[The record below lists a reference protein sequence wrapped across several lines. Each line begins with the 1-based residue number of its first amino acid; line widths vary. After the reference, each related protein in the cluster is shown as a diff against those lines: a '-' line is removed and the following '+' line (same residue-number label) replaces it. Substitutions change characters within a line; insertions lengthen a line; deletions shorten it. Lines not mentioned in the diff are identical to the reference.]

1 MTVKNSFLRRATA
14 TVGAAALAA
23 SGLLMLGSPAM
34 AAAGPDQPGA
44 PSSGTLTINKY
55 SGSPVGPGQ
64 TPNPDDLLDGVQFTV
79 KQVGKINGA
88 SSCEAIDL
96 AEATD
101 WNGLTGLFNSAPATP
116 AAPYC
121 LVSGSDKA
129 QSTVDGQTVF
139 NLGLGVYFVQETAP
153 GGNNIVSK
161 VPDFYVSIP
170 TSEGSTGDGW
180 NYNVVADPKNQ
191 VMDEP
196 SKTIDPNQAKLT
208 VGSNVTWN
216 LNVPVPTLNNNEK
229 FTEAVITDTLD
240 SRLKYLA
247 DSSVAKVGSTS
258 LTQGTDY
265 NVSGNAVW
273 TFTSAGRAVLNAH
286 MGEDLKISFKTTVTS
301 VGNGAIPNDKYE
313 SKFNGTTVP
322 GKQVP
327 YTYWGQLSI
336 LKTDNSKPA
345 ALKLAGAEFQ
355 VFNLTGDTCP
365 ADAASSGAVATGTSD
380 SNGVVQWG
388 HTAPASSPLGLW
400 ITNVDNGPA
409 APAPTK
415 DYCVYET
422 VAPAGHTAAPLDNP
436 VTIRPG
442 ENNVNALTVVNTKT
456 EGPDLPLTGA
466 QGTLLLTVGG
476 LVIVAAGGGLIVA
489 ARRRQNK
496 QDA

>member
-1 MTVKNSFLRRATA
+1 MTVKKSLLRRATA
-14 TVGAAALAA
+14 TLGAASLAV

-44 PSSGTLTINKY
+44 PSNGTLTINKY

-79 KQVGKINGA
+79 KQVGKLTGTN
-88 SSCEAIDL
+88 SCQAIDL
-96 AEATD
+96 SKAAD
-101 WNGLTGLFNSAPATP
+101 WDGLTGLFNSAPAAP

-129 QSTVDGQTVF
+129 QSTVNGQTVF

-170 TSEGSTGDGW
+170 TSEGTTGNGW

-191 VMDEP
+191 VMGAP
-196 SKTIDPNQAKLT
+196 SKTIDPNQGKLT
-208 VGSNVTWN
+208 VGSDVTWD

-240 SRLKYLA
+240 SRLKYVP
-247 DSSVAKVGSTS
+247 DSSVLTIGGTR

-273 TFTSAGRAVLNAH
+273 TLTAAGRATLNAN
-286 MGEDLKISFKTTVTS
+286 MGKDLKINFKTTVTS

-322 GKQVP
+322 GEQTP

-336 LKTDNSKPA
+336 LKTDDSKPT
-345 ALKLAGAEFQ
+345 ALNLAGAQFQ
-355 VFNLTGDTCP
+355 VFNLTGATCP
-365 ADAASSGAVATGTSD
+365 ADAPDAGAIATGTSNA
-380 SNGVVQWG
+380 NGVVQWG
-388 HTAPASSPLGLW
+388 HTSPASSPLGLW
-400 ITNVDNGPA
+400 ITNVNNGPA

-415 DYCVYET
+415 NYCVYET
-422 VAPAGHTAAPLDNP
+422 VVPAGHTATPISNP
-436 VTIRPG
+436 ITIQPG
-442 ENNVNALTVVNTKT
+442 ENNVNALTVVNAKT

-476 LVIVAAGGGLIVA
+476 LLVVATGGGLIIA
-489 ARRRQNK
+489 ARRRQKN
-496 QDA
+496 QDV